1 MPLHCSGGTVRIAGK
16 QRLHNF
22 AVFAPCPQTLELL
35 ELYVRDQTRCASACR
50 GFERAVDL
58 EEADQVLLSELN
70 YAQAYPA
77 PFLAAGALRAG

>member
-1 MPLHCSGGTVRIAGK
+1 
-16 QRLHNF
+16 
-22 AVFAPCPQTLELL
+22 L